1 MRRAWRQRST
11 ALCAALALAVVSIS
25 DTPTLAES
33 AQPTAPAGCR
43 IRAAAPEHPWFAEV
57 RAVGATIEV
66 RLVDPLPATGD
77 MYLQLC
83 APGDDGGW
91 TVRWMFR
98 FTPRPGAT
106 LAVLREGAGHAGPA
120 LQPET
125 DYWVRVERYDYQADS
140 SSGWYYVRTGPAAR
154 PGDGGGEDR

>member
-1 MRRAWRQRST
+1 MRRAWTRRSP
-11 ALCAALALAVVSIS
+11 ALCAALALAVVPAP
-25 DTPTLAES
+25 DTPALAES
-33 AQPTAPAGCR
+33 AQPSVPAGCR

-57 RAVGATIEV
+57 RAEGAAIGV

-83 APGDDGGW
+83 APGAGGGW

-98 FTPRPGAT
+98 FRPRPGAT

-120 LQPET
+120 LRPET

-140 SSGWYYVRTGPAAR
+140 SSGWHYVRTGPAAG
-154 PGDGGGEDR
+154 PGAGGGEDR